1 MEECDVDLTP
11 VLARASNEDLN
22 PLVEYILK
30 ANLTETLSNSDL
42 YKKNYPHH
50 TRYIAII
57 EKEIRTFG
65 GNTFV
70 NIFRGTGPAYA
81 EIVRD
86 VASRLDVKCSKHLSV
101 EEVEMALI
109 MQVIGNA
116 WEKMGSE
123 EKRAFMKEIG
133 IENVVSLPKSLPIV
147 ALQAAIRASG
157 FFSYKLAAIV
167 ANAVAK
173 FILGRGLTL
182 AGNATLMRSISLFA
196 GPIGWAITGIWT
208 AVDIAGPAYRV
219 TIPCVLHI
227 AMLRQKQAQAKAKN
241 SSHKPEESNMFDNS
255 NKENVNGF
263 IHPHLTMYIKILQF
277 MMSHEEDMVIDKNK
291 KEFFIQTISD
301 ELDKT
306 YNEIYGILS
315 ELIEYKYVS
324 YCDGMFSITNKGK
337 DFLKNT
343 SKIVSK
349 LGTSTVLRSL
359 LWPF

>member
-1 MEECDVDLTP
+1 MEGYDLDLTP

-22 PLVEYILK
+22 PLVEYILN
-30 ANLTETLSNSDL
+30 ANLTETLSTEDL
-42 YKKNYPHH
+42 YKQNQPNH
-50 TRYIAII
+50 TKYVALI
-57 EKEIRTFG
+57 EKEIHSFG

-70 NIFRGTGPAYA
+70 NIFRGTGPVYA

-86 VASRLDVKCSKHLSV
+86 VASKLDVKCSKHLST
-101 EEVEMALI
+101 EEVETALI
-109 MQVIGNA
+109 MQVIGKA

-123 EKRAFMKEIG
+123 EKRALMKEIG

-157 FFSYKLAAIV
+157 FFYYKLAAIV

-227 AMLRQKQAQAKAKN
+227 AMLRQKQAQAKAEN
-241 SSHKPEESNMFDNS
+241 SSHKPEESNMFDNFH
-255 NKENVNGF
+255 KENTNGF
-263 IHPHLTMYIKILQF
+263 IPPHFTMYIEILHF
-277 MMSHEEDMVIDKNK
+277 MMTHEEKMVIHGNK
-291 KEFFIQTISD
+291 KGFFIQTISD
-301 ELDKT
+301 ELSKP
-306 YNEIYGILS
+306 YNEISEILS
-315 ELIEYKYVS
+315 ELVESKCVS
-324 YCDGMFSITNKGK
+324 YYNGLYTITNEGK
-337 DFLKNT
+337 NFLKNVGN
-343 SKIVSK
+343 VSAK
-349 LGTSTVLRSL
+349 LVRSTLPNFL
-359 LWPF
+359 CPF